1 MEVSDFAA
9 RSGVVPWR
17 PVRRDDGDGKDA
29 VGLTD
34 EQRDEL
40 AALAEL
46 PDDQV
51 DITDLPGVLGWSLA
65 RRADLCRPVKQQITL
80 WLDADVVAWFKEG
93 TPGRRGYQTDI
104 NCALRE
110 HVDRVSRGE
119 TVSVS

>member
-1 MEVSDFAA
+1 MGISDFAA

-17 PVRRDDGDGKDA
+17 PVRRDDVDGKDA
-29 VGLTD
+29 DGLTD
-34 EQRDEL
+34 EQRVEL

-51 DITDLPGVLGWSLA
+51 DITDLPEVPAWSLA
-65 RRADLCRPVKQQITL
+65 RRADLSRPVKER
-80 WLDADVVAWFKEG
+80 A
-93 TPGRRGYQTDI
+93 PGGRGYQTDI

-110 HVDRVSRGE
+110 HVGRISRGE